1 MARNSKKV
9 DFGCIKEVHVNIT
22 NGPNCMEVLI
32 RTPVY
37 FVRFLSC
44 VFSFHVGAETEEA
57 APVPQ
62 QPVAVM
68 AEVAAA
74 PPQPTTDSLLGDLLD
89 MGPSQPVAAPS
100 MAPAQPAGSFH
111 FNSELLCSPLFKA
124 TYS

>member
-1 MARNSKKV
+1 MRGSFNS
-9 DFGCIKEVHVNIT
+9 HSNI
-22 NGPNCMEVLI
+22 
-32 RTPVY
+32 

-100 MAPAQPAGSFH
+100 MAPAQPAGRFY
-111 FNSELLCSPLFKA
+111 FNSELLCSPLFILTVKKCIA
-124 TYS
+124 

>member
-1 MARNSKKV
+1 MHGSFNS
-9 DFGCIKEVHVNIT
+9 HSNI
-22 NGPNCMEVLI
+22 
-32 RTPVY
+32 
-37 FVRFLSC
+37 FFRFLSR

-100 MAPAQPAGSFH
+100 MAPAQPAGSFY
-111 FNSELLCSPLFKA
+111 FNSELLCSSLFILTVKKCIA
-124 TYS
+124 

>member
-1 MARNSKKV
+1 MESRKAARSKAVASPPWRGSFNS
-9 DFGCIKEVHVNIT
+9 HSNI
-22 NGPNCMEVLI
+22 
-32 RTPVY
+32 

-89 MGPSQPVAAPS
+89 MGPSQPVYEEKTRRRP
-100 MAPAQPAGSFH
+100 PA
-111 FNSELLCSPLFKA
+111 LKKVKPLSK
-124 TYS
+124 SSC

>member
-1 MARNSKKV
+1 MLILQMGRIAGSFNS
-9 DFGCIKEVHVNIT
+9 HSNI
-22 NGPNCMEVLI
+22 
-32 RTPVY
+32 
-37 FVRFLSC
+37 FFRFLSR

-100 MAPAQPAGSFH
+100 MAPAQPAGRFY
-111 FNSELLCSPLFKA
+111 FNSELLCSPLFILTVKKCIA
-124 TYS
+124 